1 MFPLNLQRISTSMR
15 VLNTADSIANNYL
28 AELRS
33 ISVQSDRLRF
43 RTNLQRLGSL
53 MAYEISKTLNF
64 EPTEIETPLAT
75 ISENTL
81 KDSVVLV
88 SILRA
93 AIPFTNGF
101 LDVFDHAEA
110 GFIGAWRKEEST
122 EIEVALEYTAAP
134 DLTGKTLIL
143 IDPMLATGKSLVKS
157 LNQILKNGQPASI
170 HLATVIAVPEGIDYV
185 ERNISVPHELWT
197 WAVDERLN
205 DKSYIVPGLGDAG
218 DLSFGP
224 KL

>member
-64 EPTEIETPLAT
+64 ETKEIQTPLAT
-75 ISENTL
+75 TSENTL

-93 AIPFTNGF
+93 AIPFMNGF
-101 LDVFDHAEA
+101 LDVFDHAEV

-122 EIEVALEYTAAP
+122 EVEVALEYTAAP

-157 LNQILKNGQPASI
+157 LDQILKNGQPASI
-170 HLATVIAVPEGIDYV
+170 HLATVIAAPEGIDYV